1 MYCPNCGNPVP
12 DESASCPACG
22 TLLNQGRRQGGTND
36 TYQQAGFSDGTADS
50 DSRQDAWNQSQN
62 GQQDARN
69 QAQNG
74 QQDARNQSQNGQQGS
89 QGSWNQNRNGGQNSW
104 NQAQQAGF
112 QQPRTR
118 LGITVG
124 MLGAAIYVSA
134 LISPVVLGLLAIY
147 VLFLEENHW
156 LKASA
161 IKAVV
166 CYLGFF
172 VVFQVIDGINYF
184 LSIINRMMA
193 MVHWYPDLAFPGS
206 ITDALSIC
214 RIVFF
219 LVVAFGALKMR
230 DLRMDRIDEFV
241 ETHM

>member
-12 DESASCPACG
+12 NESASCPACG
-22 TLLNQGRRQGGTND
+22 TLLNQGRRQEGTND
-36 TYQQAGFSDGTADS
+36 TYQQAGFSGGTADS
-50 DSRQDAWNQSQN
+50 DSRQDA
-62 GQQDARN
+62 
-69 QAQNG
+69 
-74 QQDARNQSQNGQQGS
+74 
-89 QGSWNQNRNGGQNSW
+89 W

-161 IKAVV
+161 IKAVI

-184 LSIINRMMA
+184 LSIINRMMS
-193 MVHWYPDLAFPGS
+193 MVHWYPDLSFPGS

-230 DLRMDRIDEFV
+230 DLRIDRIDEFV

>member
-22 TLLNQGRRQGGTND
+22 TLLNQGRRQEGTND
-36 TYQQAGFSDGTADS
+36 TYQQAGFSGGTADS
-50 DSRQDAWNQSQN
+50 DSRQDA
-62 GQQDARN
+62 
-69 QAQNG
+69 
-74 QQDARNQSQNGQQGS
+74 
-89 QGSWNQNRNGGQNSW
+89 W

-124 MLGAAIYVSA
+124 MMGAAIYVSA

-161 IKAVV
+161 IKAVI

-184 LSIINRMMA
+184 LSIINRMMS
-193 MVHWYPDLAFPGS
+193 MVHWYPDLSFPGS

-230 DLRMDRIDEFV
+230 DLRIDRIDEFV

>member
-22 TLLNQGRRQGGTND
+22 TLLNQGRRQEGTND
-36 TYQQAGFSDGTADS
+36 TYQQAGFSGGTADS
-50 DSRQDAWNQSQN
+50 DSRQDAWNQS
-62 GQQDARN
+62 
-69 QAQNG
+69 
-74 QQDARNQSQNGQQGS
+74 
-89 QGSWNQNRNGGQNSW
+89 RNGRQNSW

-161 IKAVV
+161 IKAVI

-184 LSIINRMMA
+184 LSIINRMMS
-193 MVHWYPDLAFPGS
+193 MVHWYPDLSFPGS

-230 DLRMDRIDEFV
+230 DLRIDRIDEFV

>member
-22 TLLNQGRRQGGTND
+22 TLLNQGRRQEGTND

-50 DSRQDAWNQSQN
+50 DSRQDAW
-62 GQQDARN
+62 
-69 QAQNG
+69 
-74 QQDARNQSQNGQQGS
+74 NQSQNGQQGS

-161 IKAVV
+161 IKAVI

-184 LSIINRMMA
+184 LSIINRMMS
-193 MVHWYPDLAFPGS
+193 MVHWYPDLSFPGS

>member
-22 TLLNQGRRQGGTND
+22 TLLNQGRRQEGTND

-50 DSRQDAWNQSQN
+50 DSRQDAWNQS
-62 GQQDARN
+62 
-69 QAQNG
+69 
-74 QQDARNQSQNGQQGS
+74 
-89 QGSWNQNRNGGQNSW
+89 RNGRQNSW

-184 LSIINRMMA
+184 LSIINRMMS
-193 MVHWYPDLAFPGS
+193 MVHWYPDLSFPGS

-230 DLRMDRIDEFV
+230 DLRIDRIDEFV

>member
-22 TLLNQGRRQGGTND
+22 TLLNQGRRQEGTND
-36 TYQQAGFSDGTADS
+36 TYQQAGFSGGTADS
-50 DSRQDAWNQSQN
+50 DSRQDA
-62 GQQDARN
+62 RN
-69 QAQNG
+69 QN
-74 QQDARNQSQNGQQGS
+74 QNGQQGS

-161 IKAVV
+161 IKAVI

-184 LSIINRMMA
+184 LSIINRMMS
-193 MVHWYPDLAFPGS
+193 MVHWYPDLSFPGS

-230 DLRMDRIDEFV
+230 DLRIDRIDEFV

>member
-22 TLLNQGRRQGGTND
+22 TLLNQGRRQEGTND
-36 TYQQAGFSDGTADS
+36 TYQQAGFSGGTADS
-50 DSRQDAWNQSQN
+50 DSRQDA
-62 GQQDARN
+62 RN
-69 QAQNG
+69 QN
-74 QQDARNQSQNGQQGS
+74 QNGQQGS

-184 LSIINRMMA
+184 LSIINRMMS
-193 MVHWYPDLAFPGS
+193 MVHWYPDLSFPGS

>member
-22 TLLNQGRRQGGTND
+22 TLLNQGRRQEGTND
-36 TYQQAGFSDGTADS
+36 TYQQAGFSGGTADS
-50 DSRQDAWNQSQN
+50 DSRQDA
-62 GQQDARN
+62 RN
-69 QAQNG
+69 QN
-74 QQDARNQSQNGQQGS
+74 QNGQQGS

-112 QQPRTR
+112 QQPSTR

-161 IKAVV
+161 IKAVI

-184 LSIINRMMA
+184 LSIINRMMS
-193 MVHWYPDLAFPGS
+193 MVHWYPDLSFPGS

>member
-22 TLLNQGRRQGGTND
+22 TLLNQGRRQEGTND
-36 TYQQAGFSDGTADS
+36 TYQQAGFSGGTADS
-50 DSRQDAWNQSQN
+50 DSRQDAW
-62 GQQDARN
+62 
-69 QAQNG
+69 
-74 QQDARNQSQNGQQGS
+74 NQSQNGQQGS

-161 IKAVV
+161 IKAVI

-184 LSIINRMMA
+184 LSIINRMMS
-193 MVHWYPDLAFPGS
+193 MVHWYPDLSFPGS

>member
-22 TLLNQGRRQGGTND
+22 TLLNQGRRQEGTND
-36 TYQQAGFSDGTADS
+36 TYQQAGFAGGTADS
-50 DSRQDAWNQSQN
+50 DSRQDAW
-62 GQQDARN
+62 
-69 QAQNG
+69 
-74 QQDARNQSQNGQQGS
+74 NQSQNGQQGS

-161 IKAVV
+161 IKAVI

-184 LSIINRMMA
+184 LSIINRMMS
-193 MVHWYPDLAFPGS
+193 MVHWYPDLSFPGS

>member
-22 TLLNQGRRQGGTND
+22 TLLNQGRRQEGTND
-36 TYQQAGFSDGTADS
+36 TYQQAGFSGGTADS
-50 DSRQDAWNQSQN
+50 DSRQDAW
-62 GQQDARN
+62 
-69 QAQNG
+69 
-74 QQDARNQSQNGQQGS
+74 NQSQNGQQGS

-161 IKAVV
+161 IKAVI

-184 LSIINRMMA
+184 LSIINRMMS
-193 MVHWYPDLAFPGS
+193 MVHWYPDLSFPGS

-230 DLRMDRIDEFV
+230 DLRWTGSMNLLKLICK
-241 ETHM
+241 

>member
-22 TLLNQGRRQGGTND
+22 TLLNQGRRQEGTND
-36 TYQQAGFSDGTADS
+36 TYQQAGFSGGTADS
-50 DSRQDAWNQSQN
+50 DSRQDAWNQS
-62 GQQDARN
+62 
-69 QAQNG
+69 
-74 QQDARNQSQNGQQGS
+74 
-89 QGSWNQNRNGGQNSW
+89 RNGRQNSW

-184 LSIINRMMA
+184 LSIINRMMS
-193 MVHWYPDLAFPGS
+193 MVHWYPDLSFPGS

>member
-22 TLLNQGRRQGGTND
+22 TLLNQGRRQEGTND

-62 GQQDARN
+62 GQQ
-69 QAQNG
+69 
-74 QQDARNQSQNGQQGS
+74 GS

-104 NQAQQAGF
+104 NQAQPAGF

-161 IKAVV
+161 IKAVI

-184 LSIINRMMA
+184 LSIINRMMS
-193 MVHWYPDLAFPGS
+193 MVHWYPDLSFPGS

>member
-22 TLLNQGRRQGGTND
+22 TLLNQGRRQEGTND

-62 GQQDARN
+62 GQ
-69 QAQNG
+69 
-74 QQDARNQSQNGQQGS
+74 

-161 IKAVV
+161 IKAVI

-184 LSIINRMMA
+184 LSIINRMMS
-193 MVHWYPDLAFPGS
+193 MVHWYPDLSFPGS

>member
-22 TLLNQGRRQGGTND
+22 TLLNQGRRQEGTND
-36 TYQQAGFSDGTADS
+36 TYQQAGFSGGTADS
-50 DSRQDAWNQSQN
+50 DSRQDA
-62 GQQDARN
+62 
-69 QAQNG
+69 
-74 QQDARNQSQNGQQGS
+74 
-89 QGSWNQNRNGGQNSW
+89 W

-161 IKAVV
+161 IKAVI

-184 LSIINRMMA
+184 LSIINRMMS
-193 MVHWYPDLAFPGS
+193 MVHWYPDLSFPGS

-219 LVVAFGALKMR
+219 LVVAFGALKML

>member
-22 TLLNQGRRQGGTND
+22 TLLNQGRRQEGTND
-36 TYQQAGFSDGTADS
+36 TYQQAGFSGGTADS
-50 DSRQDAWNQSQN
+50 DSRQDAWNQS
-62 GQQDARN
+62 
-69 QAQNG
+69 
-74 QQDARNQSQNGQQGS
+74 
-89 QGSWNQNRNGGQNSW
+89 RNGRQNSW

-184 LSIINRMMA
+184 LSIINRMMS
-193 MVHWYPDLAFPGS
+193 MVHWYPDLSFPGS

-230 DLRMDRIDEFV
+230 DLRIDRIDEFV

>member
-22 TLLNQGRRQGGTND
+22 TLLNQGRRQEGTND
-36 TYQQAGFSDGTADS
+36 TYQQAGFSGGTADS
-50 DSRQDAWNQSQN
+50 DSRQDA
-62 GQQDARN
+62 
-69 QAQNG
+69 
-74 QQDARNQSQNGQQGS
+74 
-89 QGSWNQNRNGGQNSW
+89 W

-161 IKAVV
+161 IKAVI

-184 LSIINRMMA
+184 LSIINRMMS
-193 MVHWYPDLAFPGS
+193 MVHWYPDLSFPGS

-214 RIVFF
+214 RIVSF

-230 DLRMDRIDEFV
+230 DLRIDRIDEFV

>member
-12 DESASCPACG
+12 DESASCSACG
-22 TLLNQGRRQGGTND
+22 TLLNQGRRQEGTND
-36 TYQQAGFSDGTADS
+36 TYQQAGFSGGTADS
-50 DSRQDAWNQSQN
+50 DSRQDAWNQS
-62 GQQDARN
+62 
-69 QAQNG
+69 
-74 QQDARNQSQNGQQGS
+74 
-89 QGSWNQNRNGGQNSW
+89 RNGRQNSW

-161 IKAVV
+161 IKAVI

-184 LSIINRMMA
+184 LSIINRMMS
-193 MVHWYPDLAFPGS
+193 MVHWYPDLSFPGS

>member
-22 TLLNQGRRQGGTND
+22 TLLNQGRRQEGTND
-36 TYQQAGFSDGTADS
+36 TYQQAGFSGGTADS
-50 DSRQDAWNQSQN
+50 DSRQDA
-62 GQQDARN
+62 
-69 QAQNG
+69 
-74 QQDARNQSQNGQQGS
+74 
-89 QGSWNQNRNGGQNSW
+89 W

-184 LSIINRMMA
+184 LRIINRMMS
-193 MVHWYPDLAFPGS
+193 MVHWYPDLSFPGS

-230 DLRMDRIDEFV
+230 DLRIDRIDEFV

>member
-22 TLLNQGRRQGGTND
+22 TLLNQGRRQEGTND
-36 TYQQAGFSDGTADS
+36 TYQQAGFSGGTADS
-50 DSRQDAWNQSQN
+50 DSRQDA
-62 GQQDARN
+62 
-69 QAQNG
+69 
-74 QQDARNQSQNGQQGS
+74 
-89 QGSWNQNRNGGQNSW
+89 W

-124 MLGAAIYVSA
+124 MLGAAIYVPA

-161 IKAVV
+161 IKAVI

-184 LSIINRMMA
+184 LSIINRMMS
-193 MVHWYPDLAFPGS
+193 MVHWYPDLSFPGS

>member
-22 TLLNQGRRQGGTND
+22 TLLNQGRRQEGTND
-36 TYQQAGFSDGTADS
+36 TYQQAGFSGGTADS
-50 DSRQDAWNQSQN
+50 DSRQDAWNQS
-62 GQQDARN
+62 
-69 QAQNG
+69 
-74 QQDARNQSQNGQQGS
+74 
-89 QGSWNQNRNGGQNSW
+89 RNGRQNSW

-161 IKAVV
+161 IKAVI

-184 LSIINRMMA
+184 LSIINRMMS
-193 MVHWYPDLAFPGS
+193 MVHWYPDLSFPGS

>member
-22 TLLNQGRRQGGTND
+22 TLLNQGRRQEGTND
-36 TYQQAGFSDGTADS
+36 TYQQAGFSGGTADS
-50 DSRQDAWNQSQN
+50 DSRQDA
-62 GQQDARN
+62 
-69 QAQNG
+69 
-74 QQDARNQSQNGQQGS
+74 
-89 QGSWNQNRNGGQNSW
+89 W

-161 IKAVV
+161 IKAVI

-184 LSIINRMMA
+184 LSIINRMMS
-193 MVHWYPDLAFPGS
+193 MVHWYPDLSFPGS

-230 DLRMDRIDEFV
+230 DLRIDRIDEFV

>member
-22 TLLNQGRRQGGTND
+22 TLLNQGRRQEGTNN

-50 DSRQDAWNQSQN
+50 DSRQDAWNQS
-62 GQQDARN
+62 
-69 QAQNG
+69 
-74 QQDARNQSQNGQQGS
+74 
-89 QGSWNQNRNGGQNSW
+89 RNGRQNSW

-161 IKAVV
+161 IKAVI

-184 LSIINRMMA
+184 LSIINRMMS
-193 MVHWYPDLAFPGS
+193 MVHWYPDLSFPGS

>member
-22 TLLNQGRRQGGTND
+22 TLLNQGRRQEGTND
-36 TYQQAGFSDGTADS
+36 TYQQAGFSGGTADS
-50 DSRQDAWNQSQN
+50 DSRQDA
-62 GQQDARN
+62 
-69 QAQNG
+69 
-74 QQDARNQSQNGQQGS
+74 
-89 QGSWNQNRNGGQNSW
+89 WNQNRNGGQNSW

-184 LSIINRMMA
+184 LSIINRMMS
-193 MVHWYPDLAFPGS
+193 MVHWYPDLSFPGS

>member
-22 TLLNQGRRQGGTND
+22 TLLNQGRRQEGTNN

-50 DSRQDAWNQSQN
+50 GSR
-62 GQQDARN
+62 QDARN
-69 QAQNG
+69 QN
-74 QQDARNQSQNGQQGS
+74 QNGQQGS

-184 LSIINRMMA
+184 LSIINRMMS
-193 MVHWYPDLAFPGS
+193 MVHWYPDLSFPGS

>member
-1 MYCPNCGNPVP
+1 MFCPNCGNQLP
-12 DESASCPACG
+12 EGSLSCPACG
-22 TLLNQGRRQGGTND
+22 AQLSQEYRTEGAGTN
-36 TYQQAGFSDGTADS
+36 QQTGFQNSETDS
-50 DSRQDAWNQSQN
+50 QQN
-62 GQQDARN
+62 SWEQTHSGPN
-69 QAQNG
+69 P
-74 QQDARNQSQNGQQGS
+74 
-89 QGSWNQNRNGGQNSW
+89 SWNQGAQEQQNW
-104 NQAQQAGF
+104 RQAQQTSF

-124 MLGAAIYVSA
+124 MLGAVIYFSA

-147 VLFLEENHW
+147 VLFLEENRW
-156 LKASA
+156 LKATA
-161 IKAVV
+161 IKSVV

-172 VVFQVIDGINYF
+172 VVFQIISGIDYF

-193 MVHWYPDLAFPGS
+193 VIHWYPNLAFPGS

-219 LVVAFGALKMR
+219 LVVAFSALKMR
-230 DLRMDRIDEFV
+230 GLRIDRIDEFV

>member
-1 MYCPNCGNPVP
+1 MFCPNCGNQVS
-12 DESASCPACG
+12 DESNSCPACG
-22 TLLNQGRRQGGTND
+22 TPLNQGRRQEGTD
-36 TYQQAGFSDGTADS
+36 YYQQTGSSGSADA
-50 DSRQDAWNQSQN
+50 QQNTWQQNQN
-62 GQQDARN
+62 GP
-69 QAQNG
+69 
-74 QQDARNQSQNGQQGS
+74 QS
-89 QGSWNQNRNGGQNSW
+89 SWNQTQNSRNPSW
-104 NQAQQAGF
+104 NQTQQRTAF

-124 MLGAAIYVSA
+124 MLGAALYISA

-147 VLFLEENHW
+147 VLFLEENRW
-156 LKASA
+156 LKAAA

-172 VVFQVIDGINYF
+172 ILFEIISGIDYF

-193 MVHWYPDLAFPGS
+193 VVHWYSNLAFPGS

-214 RIVFF
+214 RIIFF

-230 DLRMDRIDEFV
+230 DLRIDRIDEFV

>member
-12 DESASCPACG
+12 DESSSCPACG
-22 TLLNQGRRQGGTND
+22 TLLNQGRRQEGTND

-50 DSRQDAWNQSQN
+50 DSRQDAWNQS
-62 GQQDARN
+62 
-69 QAQNG
+69 
-74 QQDARNQSQNGQQGS
+74 
-89 QGSWNQNRNGGQNSW
+89 RNGRQNSW

-161 IKAVV
+161 IKAVI

-184 LSIINRMMA
+184 LSIINRMMS
-193 MVHWYPDLAFPGS
+193 MVHWYPDLSFPGS

>member
-12 DESASCPACG
+12 DESASCPSCG
-22 TLLNQGRRQGGTND
+22 TLLNQGRRQEGTND
-36 TYQQAGFSDGTADS
+36 TYQQAGFSGGTADS
-50 DSRQDAWNQSQN
+50 DSRQDA
-62 GQQDARN
+62 
-69 QAQNG
+69 
-74 QQDARNQSQNGQQGS
+74 
-89 QGSWNQNRNGGQNSW
+89 W

-161 IKAVV
+161 IKAVI

-184 LSIINRMMA
+184 LSIINRMMS
-193 MVHWYPDLAFPGS
+193 MVHWYPDLSFPGS

-230 DLRMDRIDEFV
+230 DLRIDRIDEFV

>member
-1 MYCPNCGNPVP
+1 MFCPNCGNQVP
-12 DESASCPACG
+12 EGSTSCPVCG
-22 TLLNQGRRQGGTND
+22 TSLTQGRRQEGTNSYRQSD
-36 TYQQAGFSDGTADS
+36 FSDSAGT
-50 DSRQDAWNQSQN
+50 RQDTEHQNRNDFQGTWQKNQNNPYGSWNQSQP
-62 GQQDARN
+62 GA
-69 QAQNG
+69 
-74 QQDARNQSQNGQQGS
+74 SI
-89 QGSWNQNRNGGQNSW
+89 
-104 NQAQQAGF
+104 

-124 MLGAAIYVSA
+124 MLGAVIYFSA

-147 VLFLEENHW
+147 VLFLEENRW

-161 IKAVV
+161 IKAVM

-172 VVFQVIDGINYF
+172 VIFQVISGIDYF

-193 MVHWYPDLAFPGS
+193 VVHWYSNLVFPGS

-219 LVVAFGALKMR
+219 LAVAFSALKMR
-230 DLRMDRIDEFV
+230 GLRIDRIDDFV

>member
-22 TLLNQGRRQGGTND
+22 TLLNQGRRQEGTND
-36 TYQQAGFSDGTADS
+36 TYQQAGFSGGTADS
-50 DSRQDAWNQSQN
+50 DSRQDAW
-62 GQQDARN
+62 
-69 QAQNG
+69 
-74 QQDARNQSQNGQQGS
+74 NQSQNGQQGS

-161 IKAVV
+161 IKAVI

-184 LSIINRMMA
+184 LSIINRMMS
-193 MVHWYPDLAFPGS
+193 MVHWYPDLSFPGS

-230 DLRMDRIDEFV
+230 DLRIDRIDEFV

>member
-22 TLLNQGRRQGGTND
+22 TLLNQGRRQEGTND
-36 TYQQAGFSDGTADS
+36 TYQQAGFSGGTADS
-50 DSRQDAWNQSQN
+50 DSRQDAW
-62 GQQDARN
+62 
-69 QAQNG
+69 
-74 QQDARNQSQNGQQGS
+74 NQSQNGQQGS

-184 LSIINRMMA
+184 LSIINRMMS
-193 MVHWYPDLAFPGS
+193 MVHWYPDLSFPGS

>member
-22 TLLNQGRRQGGTND
+22 TLLNQGRRQEGTNN

-50 DSRQDAWNQSQN
+50 DSRQDAW
-62 GQQDARN
+62 
-69 QAQNG
+69 
-74 QQDARNQSQNGQQGS
+74 NQSQNGQQGS

-161 IKAVV
+161 IKAVI

-184 LSIINRMMA
+184 LSIINRMMS
-193 MVHWYPDLAFPGS
+193 MVHWYPDLSFPGS

-230 DLRMDRIDEFV
+230 DLRIDRIDEFV

>member
-22 TLLNQGRRQGGTND
+22 TLLNQGRRQEGTND
-36 TYQQAGFSDGTADS
+36 TYQQAGFSGGTADS

-62 GQQDARN
+62 GQ
-69 QAQNG
+69 
-74 QQDARNQSQNGQQGS
+74 
-89 QGSWNQNRNGGQNSW
+89 QNSW

-184 LSIINRMMA
+184 LSIINRMMS
-193 MVHWYPDLAFPGS
+193 MVHWYPDLSFPGS

>member
-22 TLLNQGRRQGGTND
+22 TLLNQGRRQEGTND
-36 TYQQAGFSDGTADS
+36 TYQQAGFASGTADS
-50 DSRQDAWNQSQN
+50 DSRQDAW
-62 GQQDARN
+62 
-69 QAQNG
+69 
-74 QQDARNQSQNGQQGS
+74 NQSQNGQQGS

-104 NQAQQAGF
+104 KQAQQAGF

-161 IKAVV
+161 IKAVI

-184 LSIINRMMA
+184 LSIISRMMS
-193 MVHWYPDLAFPGS
+193 MVHWYPDLSFPGS

>member
-22 TLLNQGRRQGGTND
+22 TLLNQGRRQEGTNN
-36 TYQQAGFSDGTADS
+36 TYQQAGFSGGTADS
-50 DSRQDAWNQSQN
+50 DSRQDAWNQS
-62 GQQDARN
+62 
-69 QAQNG
+69 
-74 QQDARNQSQNGQQGS
+74 
-89 QGSWNQNRNGGQNSW
+89 RNGRQNSW

-184 LSIINRMMA
+184 LSIINRMMS
-193 MVHWYPDLAFPGS
+193 MVHWYPDLSFPGS

-230 DLRMDRIDEFV
+230 DLRIDRIDEFV

>member
-22 TLLNQGRRQGGTND
+22 TLLNQGRRQEGTND

-50 DSRQDAWNQSQN
+50 DSRQDAW
-62 GQQDARN
+62 
-69 QAQNG
+69 
-74 QQDARNQSQNGQQGS
+74 NQSQNGQQGS

-184 LSIINRMMA
+184 LSIINRMMS
-193 MVHWYPDLAFPGS
+193 MVHWYPDLSFPGS

>member
-22 TLLNQGRRQGGTND
+22 TLLNQGRRQEGTND
-36 TYQQAGFSDGTADS
+36 TYQQAGFSGGTADS
-50 DSRQDAWNQSQN
+50 DSRQDA
-62 GQQDARN
+62 
-69 QAQNG
+69 
-74 QQDARNQSQNGQQGS
+74 
-89 QGSWNQNRNGGQNSW
+89 W

-161 IKAVV
+161 IKAVI

-184 LSIINRMMA
+184 LSIINRMMS
-193 MVHWYPDLAFPGS
+193 MVHWYPDLSFPGS

-219 LVVAFGALKMR
+219 LVVAFGALKMQ

>member
-50 DSRQDAWNQSQN
+50 DSRHDAW
-62 GQQDARN
+62 
-69 QAQNG
+69 
-74 QQDARNQSQNGQQGS
+74 NQSQNGQQGS

-161 IKAVV
+161 IKAVI

-184 LSIINRMMA
+184 LSIINRMMS
-193 MVHWYPDLAFPGS
+193 MVHWYPDLSFPGS